1 MVVWCINKRFT
12 DLCVSAALSAVK
24 DTVNVPWRHLSSS
37 PAASSSSGSEQRP
50 RTPPLPGAGGGLGN
64 QVLVMAPGEGS
75 GGGGGGG
82 GSGGGGSGGRKKLRV
97 KKEKAS
103 ATAAVYAQPIISSSS
118 STAREE
124 SASDTPDEE
133 QQQLGTSEIPERVE
147 QEQLF
152 SAERTLDTSPI
163 EDTLE
168 PAKAPVEEEE
178 EEVQTMPKR
187 VLMQKHFKI
196 ALEEIRPSASE
207 EGSLPELRKWA
218 EQFGEGGK
226 RRGKKSGFGK
236 GFGFSDEP
244 VKDRDT
250 GYGKVKQDD

>member
-1 MVVWCINKRFT
+1 
-12 DLCVSAALSAVK
+12 
-24 DTVNVPWRHLSSS
+24 
-37 PAASSSSGSEQRP
+37 
-50 RTPPLPGAGGGLGN
+50 
-64 QVLVMAPGEGS
+64 MAPEEGS

-82 GSGGGGSGGRKKLRV
+82 GGRKKLRV

-133 QQQLGTSEIPERVE
+133 QQKLGTSEIPERVE
-147 QEQLF
+147 QEQLL

-168 PAKAPVEEEE
+168 PAKVPVEEE

>member
-1 MVVWCINKRFT
+1 M
-12 DLCVSAALSAVK
+12 
-24 DTVNVPWRHLSSS
+24 
-37 PAASSSSGSEQRP
+37 
-50 RTPPLPGAGGGLGN
+50 PGAGGGAGSGGGGLGN
-64 QVLVMAPGEGS
+64 EVLVMAPGEGGS

-82 GSGGGGSGGRKKLRV
+82 GGGRKKVRV

-103 ATAAVYAQPIISSSS
+103 ATAAQLIV
-118 STAREE
+118 STAREAP
-124 SASDTPDEE
+124 ASDTPAPDEE
-133 QQQLGTSEIPERVE
+133 QQLGTSETPERVE
-147 QEQLF
+147 QEQLL
-152 SAERTLDTSPI
+152 SADRTLDTCPI
-163 EDTLE
+163 EDTPE
-168 PAKAPVEEEE
+168 PAKAPMQEEE
-178 EEVQTMPKR
+178 TIPKR

>member
-1 MVVWCINKRFT
+1 M
-12 DLCVSAALSAVK
+12 
-24 DTVNVPWRHLSSS
+24 SSR
-37 PAASSSSGSEQRP
+37 SEQRP
-50 RTPPLPGAGGGLGN
+50 RTPLPGAGAGTGAGGGGGGGGGLGN
-64 QVLVMAPGEGS
+64 EILVMAPGEG

-82 GSGGGGSGGRKKLRV
+82 RKKVRV

-103 ATAAVYAQPIISSSS
+103 STATATYAQPIVS

-124 SASDTPDEE
+124 SASASDTPDEE
-133 QQQLGTSEIPERVE
+133 QQLGTSETPERAE
-147 QEQLF
+147 QEQLL
-152 SAERTLDTSPI
+152 SADRTRDTSPI
-163 EDTLE
+163 EDTPE
-168 PAKAPVEEEE
+168 PVKAPMEEEE
-178 EEVQTMPKR
+178 EVVQTMPKR

-226 RRGKKSGFGK
+226 RKGKKSGFGK

>member
-1 MVVWCINKRFT
+1 MYSYHVP

-24 DTVNVPWRHLSSS
+24 DTVNVPWHHLSSLS
-37 PAASSSSGSEQRP
+37 PAPLSFASERP
-50 RTPPLPGAGGGLGN
+50 RTPLP
-64 QVLVMAPGEGS
+64 

-82 GSGGGGSGGRKKLRV
+82 GGGRKKVRV

-103 ATAAVYAQPIISSSS
+103 ATAAYVQPFI
-118 STAREE
+118 STAD
-124 SASDTPDEE
+124 APDDE
-133 QQQLGTSEIPERVE
+133 QQLGTSKTLERVE
-147 QEQLF
+147 QEQLS
-152 SAERTLDTSPI
+152 SADRTRDTSPI

-168 PAKAPVEEEE
+168 PVKAAMEEEE
-178 EEVQTMPKR
+178 EVEGVQTMPKR

-244 VKDRDT
+244 VKDGDT